1 MRVTEPYTI
10 FPRKLNSGKTVY
22 YYQFRDEQ
30 NRRSTA
36 KSTGCT
42 TLASAKRFVQ
52 KLYNSGELTLN
63 TKLSFSNYTKDFF
76 SESSRYYKWKVANK
90 ERISQETLLA
100 YDKFLR
106 NQLLPF
112 FEKYTLTKIKRADV
126 KEWVIWANEQW
137 SPKTVNSAQT
147 VLNLIFN
154 QAIDDELVEY
164 NPCSNLT
171 FRTIEKKTRE
181 LLTLQEIKQMYYCG
195 KWWYDNQQIFLL
207 DIITGMR
214 ISEIVALKR
223 ENIFDNYIDVKHS
236 YSRKFG
242 LGNTKTSENRY
253 VPIPVELANTLKLK
267 TGFLF
272 VNHEGKNKGSPLNIN
287 SFYTNIIDV
296 YNFCKIDYKSR
307 HLTVHTNRNFY
318 NTYLESQNVPEPK
331 IRAVIGHKDKSMT
344 NLYTYWKPEMF
355 PEVYEAQLE
364 LYKEITNAKSNQS
377 N

>member
-22 YYQFRDEQ
+22 YYQFRDEL

-112 FEKYTLTKIKRADV
+112 FEKYILTKIKRADV

-147 VLNLIFN
+147 VLNIIFN

-181 LLTLQEIKQMYYCG
+181 LLTLQEIKQMYHCG

-253 VPIPVELANTLKLK
+253 VPIPAELANSLKLK

-272 VNHEGKNKGSPLNIN
+272 VNHEGIHKGSPLNIN

-296 YNFCKIDYKSR
+296 YNYCKIDYKSR

-355 PEVYEAQLE
+355 PEVYEAQLK
-364 LYKEITNAKSNQS
+364 LYKEITNA
-377 N
+377 